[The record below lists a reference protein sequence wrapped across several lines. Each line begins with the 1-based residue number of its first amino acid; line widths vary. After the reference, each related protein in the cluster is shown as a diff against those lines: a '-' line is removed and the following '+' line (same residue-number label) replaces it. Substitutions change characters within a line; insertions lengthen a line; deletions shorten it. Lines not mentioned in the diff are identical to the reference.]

1 MGTPLVSGRVWPDYG
16 PASDE
21 VPARISS
28 SWQIVPEAATGGR
41 DAGTGPGTR
50 RRGEVS
56 ADRGRARRD
65 ARPPD
70 AVSRLP
76 AGRPDRPRRRAR
88 AGLHRRGGQGPRA
101 AERGRAG
108 GGPGAA
114 WGGPAG

>member
-21 VPARISS
+21 FPARIPS
-28 SWQIVPEAATGGR
+28 SWQIVPKAATGGR

-50 RRGEVS
+50 GRGDVG
-56 ADRGRARRD
+56 ADRGRAGRD

-88 AGLHRRGGQGPRA
+88 AGLFRRGGQEPRA
-101 AERGRAG
+101 ADRVSAVG
-108 GGPGAA
+108 
-114 WGGPAG
+114 